1 MAIEDNKGH
10 SGQGA
15 EGNAPAHQH
24 PADTDARDVGQR
36 DDNKSESE
44 SEQSDKSNKTSG
56 TTKGNQTGDSNEDGR
71 PGSSQ
76 TTSNR
81 NMSGTDKK

>member
-15 EGNAPAHQH
+15 EGSAPAHQH

-36 DDNKSESE
+36 TDNNKSET
-44 SEQSDKSNKTSG
+44 QTDKSNKTSG
-56 TTKGNQTGDSNEDGR
+56 TTKGNQTGDSNEDAR

-81 NMSGTDKK
+81 NEGVADKK